1 MAVFLY
7 ILSGTDFFGD
17 YIKDTYAF
25 KYNMNWEKHIW
36 DTWCKH
42 ADRFSNMVLLFYS
55 GPLTYNQP
63 ELLRQPF
70 FDEEAIL
77 TFFYQCYAAKY
88 GKEVPSARQPFH

>member
-1 MAVFLY
+1 
-7 ILSGTDFFGD
+7 
-17 YIKDTYAF
+17 
-25 KYNMNWEKHIW
+25 
-36 DTWCKH
+36 
-42 ADRFSNMVLLFYS
+42 MVLLFYS

-88 GKEVPSARQPFH
+88 GKEVPAARQPFH